1 MFKCQELSPEAK
13 IRKVHSDL
21 QQTAFSPCWHPKAV
35 DGSHPQPV
43 CCIHKRSPNGV
54 AKSFPPRRRLC
65 EAWGS
70 VSGWGL
76 YQIKTNLDLG
86 KEKLYS
92 NDYCNREN
100 TQIYKHLKIKQEKAS
115 LFQGGGGRASRNF
128 WGEIGQVS
136 RADDSGMGVW
146 WEMFLAVVASPRDEL
161 VRRTFCI
168 LVLAQ
173 AWGKSKFRACGRRE
187 ACLKFG
193 RVKSVGN

>member
-21 QQTAFSPCWHPKAV
+21 QQTAFSPCWHPKAI
-35 DGSHPQPV
+35 DGVTSPASLLHTQKESKR
-43 CCIHKRSPNGV
+43 CCN
-54 AKSFPPRRRLC
+54 KSFPPWRRLC

-92 NDYCNREN
+92 NNYCNREN

-115 LFQGGGGRASRNF
+115 LFQGGGSRASRNF

-136 RADDSGMGVW
+136 RADDSGMG
-146 WEMFLAVVASPRDEL
+146 FD
-161 VRRTFCI
+161 
-168 LVLAQ
+168 
-173 AWGKSKFRACGRRE
+173 GKCFS
-187 ACLKFG
+187 L
-193 RVKSVGN
+193 